1 MENIQ
6 SKLCMK
12 KMLLQMKSVFLQFE
26 STLRRY
32 LMFTYLMKIAQR
44 NNYLSRLSW

>member
-12 KMLLQMKSVFLQFE
+12 KMLFQMKSVFLQLE

-32 LMFTYLMKIAQR
+32 ILDVHLFDENRASQ
-44 NNYLSRLSW
+44 